1 MFTLIYHSVC
11 VRVRVRVRACACV
24 TNGFA
29 LMGTEVLFFSGV
41 QTVFEVLFDTKDA
54 IEGKH

>member
-11 VRVRVRVRACACV
+11 VRVRARACV
-24 TNGFA
+24 TYGFA

-41 QTVFEVLFDTKDA
+41 QTVFEVLFDTKDT